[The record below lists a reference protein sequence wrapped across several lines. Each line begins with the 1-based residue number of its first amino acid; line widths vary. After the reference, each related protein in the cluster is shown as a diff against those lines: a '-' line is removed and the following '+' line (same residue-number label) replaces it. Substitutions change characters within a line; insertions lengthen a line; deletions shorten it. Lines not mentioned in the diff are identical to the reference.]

1 MRPERPSDPQPQEVA
16 LSAGRVRYTDEGT
29 GRPVVLVHGMP
40 GSVRDFRWLA
50 AALSD
55 RARVL
60 RVDLPG
66 FGGTPAMGG
75 RDVDARGAFLA
86 GVLEALDLR
95 DAVVVGHSM
104 GGPVATSAAVQS
116 ERVGALGLLASV
128 GVDVHAGVRRLP
140 GVRAVGYGLHLPGA
154 TALALPALRAGFAR
168 TGLRGTDQELVQ
180 TLQVLARFRFGAHRR
195 NLAALRKPTFV
206 AWAADDPIVEDAIG
220 ERLYWLAPA
229 GPRVRFPT
237 GGHQLQATRATELAD
252 ALAAWIPNL

>member
-1 MRPERPSDPQPQEVA
+1 VRPERPSDPEPREV
-16 LSAGRVRYTDEGT
+16 SVDAGPVRFTDEGV
-29 GRPVVLVHGMP
+29 GRPLVLVHGLP

-50 AALSD
+50 AALSG

-75 RDVDARGAFLA
+75 RDVDARGALLA
-86 GVLEALDLR
+86 GVIEALDLR
-95 DAVVVGHSM
+95 DVVVVGHSM
-104 GGPVATSAAVQS
+104 GGPVATSAALQS
-116 ERVGALGLLASV
+116 DRVSALGLLASV

-140 GVRAVGYGLHLPGA
+140 GVRAVGYGLHVPGA
-154 TALALPALRAGFAR
+154 ARLALPALRAGFAR
-168 TGLRGTDQELVQ
+168 TGLRGTDEELVQ
-180 TLQVLARFRFGAHRR
+180 TLLVLARFRFGAHRR

-229 GPRVRFPT
+229 GPRIRFPT

-252 ALAAWIPNL
+252 ALGAWIPHL